1 MTDNPLLQ
9 THRLP
14 PFSALKATHIV
25 PALKQL
31 TDENLQALEKQ
42 LDTLNE
48 ITWETLAEPLE
59 ARDDRLRHA
68 WSAVRHLN
76 SVANDPDI
84 RAAFNET
91 LPILSAYGTA
101 MSQNEKLYQA
111 FSELAASA
119 QFEHLNQAQRQSVT
133 HAVRDFKLSGVGL
146 PPERKARYGEIQTR
160 LSALSNQFSNNVL
173 DATQGWFKHIQD
185 ENRLAGLPE
194 ASREAAKQ
202 AARRKNLDGWVLTLD
217 GPVYLAVMT
226 QAHDRQLRQELYTAF
241 MTRASDQGPTAG
253 KWDNTP
259 LLEEILQLRA
269 ELAVLLG
276 FNNFAE
282 LSLATKMADSPGQV
296 LEFLEALANES
307 RPAAD
312 AEVQELRQWCRE
324 EFGVTDLQ
332 MWDVPY
338 FSEKLKERRH
348 SVSQESL
355 RPYFPLARVLE
366 GLFWV
371 ARELFQVEIRPV
383 STAEVWHPDVRFFAV
398 ERDGQAIAH
407 FYLDL
412 FAREGKRGGAW
423 MADCRVR
430 RQAHGEVQLP
440 VAYLI
445 CNFSTP
451 ADGQPALLTHAEITT
466 LFHEFG
472 HGLHHMLT
480 AVDVASVSGI
490 NGVAWDAVELPSQF
504 MENWC
509 WEKAILQKLSAHV
522 DTGEPLPA
530 ATIDNLVAARNFQSA
545 LAMLRQLEFA
555 LFDLRLHLYYGQA
568 GFAGVQGLL
577 DQVRDQVAVLKPP
590 SFNRFQNS
598 FSHIFAGGYAAG
610 YYSYKWAEVLSADAF
625 SAFRE
630 QGVFDRVTG
639 QRFLTEIL
647 QPGGSQD
654 AMTLFRNFRGREP
667 EIDALLKQ
675 SGIRA

>member
-14 PFSALKATHIV
+14 PFSEIKARHIV
-25 PALKQL
+25 PALRQL
-31 TDENLQALEKQ
+31 TEENLQALDKQ
-42 LDTLNE
+42 LESMDA

-59 ARDDRLRHA
+59 ERDDRLRHA

-76 SVANDPDI
+76 SVANDNDI
-84 RAAFNET
+84 RTAFNES

-101 MSQNEKLYQA
+101 MSQNEQLYQA
-111 FSELAASA
+111 FRTLAASA
-119 QFEHLNQAQRQSVT
+119 QFEQLNQAQRQSVIY
-133 HAVRDFKLSGVGL
+133 AIRDFKLSGVGL
-146 PPERKARYGEIQTR
+146 PPESKARYGEIQSR

-173 DATQGWFKHIQD
+173 DATQGWFKHVQ
-185 ENRLAGLPE
+185 EESCLAGLPE
-194 ASREAAKQ
+194 ASREAARQ
-202 AARRKNLDGWVLTLD
+202 AAQRKQLDGWVLTLD
-217 GPVYLAVMT
+217 GPVYLTVMT
-226 QAHDRQLRQELYTAF
+226 QAHDRQLREEMYTAF

-259 LLEEILQLRA
+259 LLEEILTLRA

-276 FNNFAE
+276 YNNYAE
-282 LSLATKMADSPGQV
+282 LSLATKMADSPDQV
-296 LEFLEALANES
+296 LDFLQALANES
-307 RPAAD
+307 RPAAE
-312 AEVQELRQWCRE
+312 AEVQQLRRWCRE

-338 FSEKLKERRH
+338 YSEKLKERRH

-371 ARELFQVEIRPV
+371 ARELFEVEIKPV

-398 ERDGQAIAH
+398 EREGQVIAH

-430 RQAHGEVQLP
+430 RRAGGETQLP
-440 VAYLI
+440 VAYLV
-445 CNFSTP
+445 CNFSAP
-451 ADGQPALLTHAEITT
+451 ANGQPALLTHAEITT

-522 DTGEPLPA
+522 ETGDCLPD
-530 ATIDNLVAARNFQSA
+530 ATIDNLVSARNFQSA
-545 LAMLRQLEFA
+545 LMMLRQLEFA
-555 LFDLRLHLYYGQA
+555 LFDLRVHLEYGQA
-568 GFAGVQGLL
+568 NFTGVQDLL
-577 DQVRDQVAVLKPP
+577 DQVRNQVAVLAPP
-590 SFNRFQNS
+590 RFNRFQHS

-625 SAFRE
+625 AAFGE
-630 QGVFDRVTG
+630 KGIFDRVTG

-647 QPGGSQD
+647 QRGGSQD
-654 AMTLFRNFRGREP
+654 AMTLFKNFRGREP
-667 EIDALLKQ
+667 EINALLKQ